1 MASTAALQ
9 PHPRLRPTTVPPGRP
24 PVEPH
29 LRLVQGGRSAVAR
42 ARRGV
47 LLRRRVAAL
56 AAALVLLATL
66 LLAGSALAGTA
77 GGGTHPS
84 AAAGATSS
92 AAAPGGSYVVQSGDT
107 LWSIAAATSPG
118 IDVRVAVDR
127 LAELNGG
134 APLVVGQRLLL
145 P

>member
-84 AAAGATSS
+84 AAAGATSAS
-92 AAAPGGSYVVQSGDT
+92 PSGGAYVVQPGDT

-118 IDVRVAVDR
+118 TDVRIAVDR